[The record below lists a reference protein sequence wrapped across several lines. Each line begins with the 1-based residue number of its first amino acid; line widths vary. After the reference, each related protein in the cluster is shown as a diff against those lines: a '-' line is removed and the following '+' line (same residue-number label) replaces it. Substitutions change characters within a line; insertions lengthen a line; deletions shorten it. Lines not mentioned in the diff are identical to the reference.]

1 MFTAMVVSFL
11 WVIIGDLVSI
21 HLKVYF
27 GDTHSECQH
36 HPFAKTNKNDTKY
49 FKVKDHKSKD
59 DSSLNHLVFIASNS
73 LNINT
78 LKAFDVYNYQIIDL
92 SIRLNITSISQRGPP
107 TKA

>member
-36 HPFAKTNKNDTKY
+36 HPFAKTHKSDTKVL
-49 FKVKDHKSKD
+49 KVKDQKSKG
-59 DSSLNHLVFIASNS
+59 DSSANHLVFIESS
-73 LNINT
+73 SINLT
-78 LKAFDVYNYQIIDL
+78 PLVATEFYTSQIIEL
-92 SIRLNITSISQRGPP
+92 SLRQTLVLVSQRGPP
-107 TKA
+107 SIA

>member
-36 HPFAKTNKNDTKY
+36 HPFAKTHKSDTKVL
-49 FKVKDHKSKD
+49 KVKDHKSKE
-59 DSSLNHLVFIASNS
+59 DSSTNHSSFIASN
-73 LNINT
+73 LININPLIAT
-78 LKAFDVYNYQIIDL
+78 AFCDFQFIDL
-92 SIRLNITSISQRGPP
+92 SVNRILISVSQRGPP
-107 TKA
+107 TIA

>member
-1 MFTAMVVSFL
+1 MFSAMVISFL

-36 HPFAKTNKNDTKY
+36 HPFAKTNKSDTKY

-59 DSSLNHLVFIASNS
+59 DSAVDHLSFISSISLKINIPITVDFYNS
-73 LNINT
+73 
-78 LKAFDVYNYQIIDL
+78 QIIDL
-92 SIRLNITSISQRGPP
+92 SISEILVSVSQRGPP
-107 TKA
+107 SIA

>member
-27 GDTHSECQH
+27 GDKYSECQH
-36 HPFAKTNKNDTKY
+36 HPFAKTNKGDTKY

-59 DSSLNHLVFIASNS
+59 DSSINHLVFIASNS
-73 LNINT
+73 ININT
-78 LKAFDVYNYQIIDL
+78 LKAFDFYNYQIIDL
-92 SIRLNITSISQRGPP
+92 SIHKILVSVSQRGPP
-107 TKA
+107 AKA

>member
-21 HLKVYF
+21 HIKVYF

-36 HPFAKTNKNDTKY
+36 HPFAKTNKGDTKY
-49 FKVKDHKSKD
+49 FKVKDHKAKD
-59 DSSLNHLVFIASNS
+59 DSSINHLVFIASNS
-73 LNINT
+73 LSLNT
-78 LKAFDVYNYQIIDL
+78 LKSFDVRNYQIIDL